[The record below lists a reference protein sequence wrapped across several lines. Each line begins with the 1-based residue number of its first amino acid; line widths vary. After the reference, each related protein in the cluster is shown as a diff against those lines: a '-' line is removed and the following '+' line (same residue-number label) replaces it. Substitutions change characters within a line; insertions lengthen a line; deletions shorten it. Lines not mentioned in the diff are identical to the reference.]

1 MASLPFSRLFSSPFF
16 SLLALL
22 AIFALPRPAAAADF
36 GWRRI
41 ELGQG
46 RYALRYLPASLSQQ
60 LPAGPP
66 PLIVFLHGSGS
77 TPDAWQAI
85 LAPHAEASG
94 VVLLMPRA
102 VSNVGF
108 GIGDDLGTLGDALA
122 ALAAEIPT
130 DPRRRY
136 LSGFSS
142 GGAFA
147 LYLAHDS
154 VGDWAAALGLGS
166 PYRILTAL
174 GDPDYPVPT
183 RLVYGNQDPNYT
195 GGSFE
200 AWREMLER
208 LGVAVETS
216 ILPGVGH
223 GGYPPSTFSES
234 FAFLLAN
241 TRPVAPAS
249 GPCVPGDT
257 VLCLHDG
264 RFAVRVTW
272 RDFLGQS
279 GSGKVTPARSRESGL
294 FYFFSPDNWEL
305 QVKVLD
311 GCAINGRF
319 WVFSAAST
327 DVGYT
332 LEIEDLVAHTGVSY
346 ENPLGTTAVTVT
358 DIEALETC
366 P

>member
-1 MASLPFSRLFSSPFF
+1 MAALPFRRLFP
-16 SLLALL
+16 LLALL
-22 AIFALPRPAAAADF
+22 AIFAWPQPAEAADF

-41 ELGQG
+41 ELVAG

-60 LPAGPP
+60 LPSEPP

-77 TPDAWQAI
+77 SPDAWQTI
-85 LAPHAEASG
+85 LAPHAEHFGA
-94 VVLLMPRA
+94 VLLMPRA
-102 VSNVGF
+102 VSDIGF
-108 GIGDDLGTLGDALA
+108 GIGDDLGNLEAAMT

-154 VGDWAAALGLGS
+154 SGAGSSGDWAAVLGLGS

-174 GDPDYPVPT
+174 GEPGYPVPT
-183 RLVYGNQDPNYT
+183 RLVYGNMDQNFT

-200 AWREMLER
+200 AWRLMLLR
-208 LGVAVETS
+208 LGVPVETS

-223 GGYPPSTFSES
+223 GGYPPSTFSDG
-234 FAFLLAN
+234 FAFLLGK
-241 TRPVAPAS
+241 TRPEPPAG
-249 GPCVPGDT
+249 GPCAESDT

-311 GCAINGRF
+311 GCALNGRF

-332 LEIEDLVAHTGVSY
+332 LEITDLVAQTSVSY
-346 ENPLGTTAVTVT
+346 ENPLGTPAVTIT
-358 DIEALETC
+358 DIQAFETC